1 MAGVKGRSGPKQ
13 EKPFRD
19 ALMLALKEAH
29 GEHKKL
35 RAVAESLVER
45 AIEGDVRAITEV
57 ADRLDGKPTQQIEAA
72 VDLGLGTL
80 VKQAAEIVR
89 ARPKG

>member
-19 ALMLALKEAH
+19 ALMLAIKEAH

-57 ADRLDGKPTQQIEAA
+57 ADRLDGKPAQAIVGDNEAPLEIIIR
-72 VDLGLGTL
+72 DLA
-80 VKQAAEIVR
+80 K
-89 ARPKG
+89 KG